1 MIIVPVA
8 TTIEM
13 SPNLIDAVQT
23 TKHLSASERLLL
35 AKLLLDSLVVDQA
48 ENLAEQK
55 DELTNQTPPLET
67 VVAQIKATLP
77 NPQQIQRASK
87 TIDEVMANWQ
97 ATPTDEPRLTAEEW
111 EQTWWLV
118 HQAIKQSDQARKP
131 ITDWITHENDAL
143 PVGRQSPLH
152 NGH

>member
-35 AKLLLDSLVVDQA
+35 AKLLLDSLV
-48 ENLAEQK
+48 
-55 DELTNQTPPLET
+55 
-67 VVAQIKATLP
+67 
-77 NPQQIQRASK
+77 
-87 TIDEVMANWQ
+87 
-97 ATPTDEPRLTAEEW
+97 DEPSLTAEEW

-118 HQAIKQSDQARKP
+118 HQAMKQRDLARKP
-131 ITDWITHENDAL
+131 ITDWIAHENDAL
-143 PVGRQSPLH
+143 PVGRQSSLH